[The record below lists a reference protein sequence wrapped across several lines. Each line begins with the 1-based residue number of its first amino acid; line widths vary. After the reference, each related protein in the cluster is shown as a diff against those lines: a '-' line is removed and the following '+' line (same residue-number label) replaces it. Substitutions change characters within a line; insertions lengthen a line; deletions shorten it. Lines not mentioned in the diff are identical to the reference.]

1 MRTQRDLQRANTF
14 PVLRVRRG
22 AKRVLGVCVAL
33 HSLSFLLWEDD
44 EASHPIFLLWV
55 RQAASWDP
63 LPPSVFS
70 AIQWI
75 QFVMATLSVIG
86 SSSLIAYIVFQNIQK
101 SPEIRPLFYLSFS
114 DLLLGICWLIEALL
128 YGTSVVNKDI
138 VCYNLQAVG
147 QIFYI
152 SSFLYTV
159 NYIWYLYKELRM
171 KHKQHGQSTFPPV
184 IDYTCQVGQI
194 AIILSSLIPLLLMIP
209 VFCLGNASECFHN
222 FSQSHRC
229 ILMYSPPSAMAEL
242 LPSADASV
250 CSTLYF
256 YGLTIFLA
264 SFLLSLLTI
273 VVLLIQAQTLY
284 KKFVKSTGF
293 LGSEQWA
300 VIHIMEQRV
309 RFYPVAFFCCWGP
322 AVILMIVKLTKP
334 QDTKLHMA
342 LYVLQAL
349 TASSQGL
356 LNCGVYGWTQ
366 YNFYY
371 LKQEARRDAD
381 TQTPLLCSQKRFYS
395 RGLHPLESTLA
406 FATST
411 STIL

>member
-1 MRTQRDLQRANTF
+1 MAFRL
-14 PVLRVRRG
+14 
-22 AKRVLGVCVAL
+22 
-33 HSLSFLLWEDD
+33 
-44 EASHPIFLLWV
+44 EASILED
-55 RQAASWDP
+55 SWD
-63 LPPSVFS
+63 LVFS
-70 AIQWI
+70 AVQWI

-86 SSSLIAYIVFQNIQK
+86 SSSLIASAVFQNIQK
-101 SPEIRPLFYLSFS
+101 SPEVRPLFYMSFS
-114 DLLLGICWLIEALL
+114 DLLLGICRLIEALL
-128 YGTSVVNKDI
+128 YGTSAANKDI

-152 SSFLYTV
+152 SSSFYTV

-171 KHKQHGQSTFPPV
+171 RHNQSGQNTFALV
-184 IDYTCQVGQI
+184 VDYTCHVGQI

-209 VFCLGNASECFHN
+209 VFCLGNVSECFRN

-242 LPSADASV
+242 PSVNTSV
-250 CSTLYF
+250 CTTLYF
-256 YGLTIFLA
+256 YGITIFLT
-264 SFLLSLLTI
+264 SFLLSLLAI
-273 VVLLIQAQTLY
+273 VVLLIQTQTLY

-293 LGSEQWA
+293 LGTEQWA

-322 AVILMIVKLTKP
+322 AVILIIMKLTKP
-334 QDTKLHMA
+334 QNTKLHMA
-342 LYVLQAL
+342 LCVLQAL

-366 YNFYY
+366 YKFYQ

-395 RGLHPLESTLA
+395 RGLDTVESTLA
-406 FATST
+406 FATSPPPFFET
-411 STIL
+411 VILEHPGTGVIPH

>member
-1 MRTQRDLQRANTF
+1 MRTRRGLPHANTF

-101 SPEIRPLFYLSFS
+101 SPEI
-114 DLLLGICWLIEALL
+114 
-128 YGTSVVNKDI
+128 
-138 VCYNLQAVG
+138 
-147 QIFYI
+147 FYI

-171 KHKQHGQSTFPPV
+171 KHKLHGQSTFPPV

-342 LYVLQAL
+342 LYVLQ
-349 TASSQGL
+349 
-356 LNCGVYGWTQ
+356 
-366 YNFYY
+366 
-371 LKQEARRDAD
+371 D
-381 TQTPLLCSQKRFYS
+381 
-395 RGLHPLESTLA
+395 
-406 FATST
+406 
-411 STIL
+411 TILHLLLVSRVYDFKKLCTPTPCVLHGELAELQRRECNLTPNYEDSPQNTPTWTRKDGRLETSKESEDRSESPREGHDLWTPGTLILAASKRP

>member
-1 MRTQRDLQRANTF
+1 MRGVFEALGPRS
-14 PVLRVRRG
+14 LRVLEG
-22 AKRVLGVCVAL
+22 DDASPYF
-33 HSLSFLLWEDD
+33 SLPS
-44 EASHPIFLLWV
+44 V
-55 RQAASWDP
+55 RQAVGWDP
-63 LPPSVFS
+63 LLPSVYS

-86 SSSLIAYIVFQNIQK
+86 SSSLTAYAVFQNIQK
-101 SPEIRPLFYLSFS
+101 SPEMRPLFYLSFS

-128 YGTSVVNKDI
+128 YGTSAANKDI

-171 KHKQHGQSTFPPV
+171 KHSQSGHSTFSLV
-184 IDYTCQVGQI
+184 IDNTCQAGQI
-194 AIILSSLIPLLLMIP
+194 AIILSSLIPLLLITP
-209 VFCLGNASECFHN
+209 VFCLGNASECFYN

-229 ILMYSPPSAMAEL
+229 ILMYSSPSAMAEL
-242 LPSADASV
+242 PSANTSV

-256 YGLTIFLA
+256 YRLTIFLA
-264 SFLLSLLTI
+264 SFVLSLFTI

-300 VIHIMEQRV
+300 VIHIVEQRV
-309 RFYPVAFFCCWGP
+309 RIYPVAFFCCWGP
-322 AVILMIVKLTKP
+322 AVILVIIKLIKP

-349 TASSQGL
+349 TTSSQGL
-356 LNCGVYGWTQ
+356 LNSGLYGWTQ
-366 YNFYY
+366 YKFFQ
-371 LKQEARRDAD
+371 LKQETRRDAD

-395 RGLHPLESTLA
+395 RGLDPLESTFA
-406 FATST
+406 FASST
-411 STIL
+411 STTL

>member
-1 MRTQRDLQRANTF
+1 MA
-14 PVLRVRRG
+14 
-22 AKRVLGVCVAL
+22 
-33 HSLSFLLWEDD
+33 FLL
-44 EASHPIFLLWV
+44 EASILED
-55 RQAASWDP
+55 SWD
-63 LPPSVFS
+63 SVFS

-128 YGTSVVNKDI
+128 YGTSIVNKDI

-273 VVLLIQAQTLY
+273 VVLLIQTQTLY

-366 YNFYY
+366 YNFYH